1 MQNAKNASIE
11 IFQDLVLT
19 CSDEHRVELYE
30 ALGKHAK
37 TPWRHAKEREKS
49 LMKDPPYVPDVIVFE
64 REYGD
69 NIAASGLVF
78 WAESYGYKVGN
89 IVPLQGDDLGISGY
103 NDVLN
108 DFINQVV
115 TPALKDLNFEMNIT
129 PKKQSITAWIS
140 QEAADALHRFSACAN
155 KSTGSSHP
163 SDERRWFEFLFAA
176 HKAEGVLDVYLLERW
191 LIEVE
196 EWTPEMANKLVR
208 EYEFGMALLKQYDD
222 QL

>member
-1 MQNAKNASIE
+1 MQNAKNAAIE

-49 LMKDPPYVPDVIVFE
+49 PMKDPPYVPDVIVFE

-69 NIAASGLVF
+69 NFAASGLVF

-89 IVPLQGDDLGISGY
+89 IVPLQGDDLDISGY

-108 DFINQVV
+108 DFIKKVV
-115 TPALKDLNFEMNIT
+115 QSALKDTDFRMEVTSPRQTIT
-129 PKKQSITAWIS
+129 DWTSK
-140 QEAADALHRFSACAN
+140 EAAAALHRFSACAN

-163 SDERRWFEFLFAA
+163 SDERRWFQFLFAA
-176 HKAEGVLDVYLLERW
+176 HKAEGVLDVDLLGRW

-196 EWTPEMANKLVR
+196 EWTPKMANKLVR